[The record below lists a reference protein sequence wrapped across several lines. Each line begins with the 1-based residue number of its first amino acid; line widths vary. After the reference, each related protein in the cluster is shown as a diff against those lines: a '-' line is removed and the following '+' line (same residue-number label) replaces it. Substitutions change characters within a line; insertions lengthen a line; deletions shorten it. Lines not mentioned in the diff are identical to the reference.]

1 MAAPIKMIQKQEL
14 TEEEIKQQKLDD
26 LKELLTNNEEAL
38 NQMFNIVGELNDIGM
53 LEAAISSSTFISE
66 NKFTNFAPTSS
77 SK

>member
-26 LKELLTNNEEAL
+26 LKELLANNEDAL

-53 LEAAISSSTFISE
+53 LEAANSML
-66 NKFTNFAPTSS
+66 KA
-77 SK
+77 

>member
-1 MAAPIKMIQKQEL
+1 MVAPIKMIQKQEL

-53 LEAAISSSTFISE
+53 LEVANSMLKAKRTNCENCSRSSNS
-66 NKFTNFAPTSS
+66 
-77 SK
+77 

>member
-38 NQMFNIVGELNDIGM
+38 NQMFNIVGN
-53 LEAAISSSTFISE
+53 
-66 NKFTNFAPTSS
+66 
-77 SK
+77 

>member
-26 LKELLTNNEEAL
+26 LKELLANNEDAL

-53 LEAAISSSTFISE
+53 LEAV
-66 NKFTNFAPTSS
+66 NLC
-77 SK
+77 